1 MVAISQPRIDL
12 FSAETITLEDIL
24 SIAEYSISSER
35 NKIAFAEKTEQELS
49 KPGKKN
55 YLALGAA
62 LAMLGRYTQAI
73 ETLEKAGDN
82 KEKFLELAFCLR
94 KSDLYDK
101 TVAAL
106 DKAAKAGADALLVNC
121 SKASI
126 YRLKGD
132 FKSAEEMIKACGN
145 YAKASALYHYT
156 VGRCLDTQ
164 GDYEQAIENYKTAV
178 EIDPTFRKA
187 LFHLAYLLDIRGD
200 EEAAID
206 YYKQLINNC
215 TPYVSALL
223 NLAVLYEDTNQYDKA
238 TACIDQVLK
247 YHPNNQRAIIFK
259 KDIESSKTMLY
270 DEEIEKSKDRQSKV
284 LETPISDF
292 ELSVRSRNCLKK
304 MNINSLGDLL
314 KTTEAELLAYKN
326 FGETSLSEI
335 KHMLD
340 SKGLR
345 LGMTAEGKFPIEIQ
359 MMGPQ
364 EAQADIDK
372 EISSKSMDDFEMSI
386 RARNCL
392 MQLNIKTIGD
402 LISRTEAEML
412 GVKNFGVTSLTEIK
426 QVLDSLGLG
435 FRKID

>member
-1 MVAISQPRIDL
+1 
-12 FSAETITLEDIL
+12 
-24 SIAEYSISSER
+24 
-35 NKIAFAEKTEQELS
+35 
-49 KPGKKN
+49 
-55 YLALGAA
+55 
-62 LAMLGRYTQAI
+62 
-73 ETLEKAGDN
+73 
-82 KEKFLELAFCLR
+82 
-94 KSDLYDK
+94 
-101 TVAAL
+101 
-106 DKAAKAGADALLVNC
+106 
-121 SKASI
+121 
-126 YRLKGD
+126 
-132 FKSAEEMIKACGN
+132 MIKACSN

-156 VGRCLDTQ
+156 VGRCLDAQ
-164 GDYEQAIENYKTAV
+164 GNYDQAIENYKTAV

-345 LGMTAEGKFPIEIQ
+345 LGMAAEGKFPIEIQ
-359 MMGPQ
+359 LMGPQ

>member
-1 MVAISQPRIDL
+1 
-12 FSAETITLEDIL
+12 
-24 SIAEYSISSER
+24 
-35 NKIAFAEKTEQELS
+35 
-49 KPGKKN
+49 
-55 YLALGAA
+55 
-62 LAMLGRYTQAI
+62 ML
-73 ETLEKAGDN
+73 
-82 KEKFLELAFCLR
+82 
-94 KSDLYDK
+94 
-101 TVAAL
+101 
-106 DKAAKAGADALLVNC
+106 DAQ
-121 SKASI
+121 
-126 YRLKGD
+126 
-132 FKSAEEMIKACGN
+132 GN
-145 YAKASALYHYT
+145 
-156 VGRCLDTQ
+156 
-164 GDYEQAIENYKTAV
+164 YEQAIENYKTAV

-206 YYKQLINNC
+206 YYKQMINNC

-359 MMGPQ
+359 LMGPQ

-372 EISSKSMDDFEMSI
+372 EIINKSMDDFDMSI

-402 LISRTEAEML
+402 LISKTEAEML

>member
-12 FSAETITLEDIL
+12 FSAETITLEDII
-24 SIAEYSISSER
+24 SVAEYSLSSER
-35 NKIAFAEKTEQELS
+35 NKISFAEKTEQELS

-94 KSDLYDK
+94 KLDLYDK
-101 TVAAL
+101 AIAAL

-132 FKSAEEMIKACGN
+132 LNSSQEMIKACGN

-156 VGRCLDTQ
+156 VGRCLDAQ
-164 GDYEQAIENYKTAV
+164 GQYEQAVENYKTAV

-223 NLAVLYEDTNQYDKA
+223 NLAVLYEDTNQFDKA
-238 TACIDQVLK
+238 TACIDQVIK
-247 YHPNNQRAIIFK
+247 YHPNNQRAFIFK

-270 DEEIEKSKDRQSKV
+270 DEEIEKSKDRQK
-284 LETPISDF
+284 I
-292 ELSVRSRNCLKK
+292 
-304 MNINSLGDLL
+304 G
-314 KTTEAELLAYKN
+314 
-326 FGETSLSEI
+326 
-335 KHMLD
+335 
-340 SKGLR
+340 
-345 LGMTAEGKFPIEIQ
+345 
-359 MMGPQ
+359 
-364 EAQADIDK
+364 
-372 EISSKSMDDFEMSI
+372 
-386 RARNCL
+386 RAH
-392 MQLNIKTIGD
+392 
-402 LISRTEAEML
+402 
-412 GVKNFGVTSLTEIK
+412 V
-426 QVLDSLGLG
+426 
-435 FRKID
+435 

>member
-1 MVAISQPRIDL
+1 MVAISQPRIYL

-24 SIAEYSISSER
+24 STSEYANSSER
-35 NKIAFAEKTEQELS
+35 NRIAFAEKTEQALS

-55 YLALGAA
+55 YLTLGAA
-62 LAMLGRYTQAI
+62 LAMLGRYTEAI
-73 ETLEKAGDN
+73 EIFEKADDN

-94 KSDLYDK
+94 KLDQYDK
-101 TVAAL
+101 SIMAL
-106 DKAAKAGADALLVNC
+106 DKAAKAGADTLLVNC
-121 SKASI
+121 SKASV

-132 FKSAEEMIKACGN
+132 FNSANEMLKACAN

-178 EIDPTFRKA
+178 EIDPKFQKA
-187 LFHLAYLLDIRGD
+187 LFHLAFLLDSRGD

-206 YYKQLINNC
+206 YYKQLINNGI
-215 TPYVSALL
+215 PYVSALM
-223 NLAVLYEDTNQYDKA
+223 NLAVLYEDTNQFDKA

-247 YHPNNQRAIIFK
+247 FHPNNQRAILFK

-270 DEEIEKSKDRQSKV
+270 DEEIEKNKDRQSKV

-314 KTTEAELLAYKN
+314 RTTEAELLAYKN
-326 FGETSLSEI
+326 FGETSLNEI
-335 KHMLD
+335 KHVLE

-345 LGMTAEGKFPIEIQ
+345 LGMTAEGKFPIEVQ
-359 MMGPQ
+359 MMGPL
-364 EAQADIDK
+364 EIESDIDK
-372 EISSKSMDDFEMSI
+372 EIVNKSMDDFDMSI
-386 RARNCL
+386 RAKNCL
-392 MQLNIKTIGD
+392 AHLNIRTIGE

-412 GVKNFGVTSLTEIK
+412 GVKNFGATSLTEIK
-426 QVLDSLGLG
+426 QILDSLGLS